1 MTRRRFI
8 ALISLCML
16 VVLGLTGVGV
26 GLFFTKSETGQAG
39 LRRAIE
45 RQVASGIKGKLY
57 LGHVSGNFLTGLSI
71 DSLELRDDEDSLFVA
86 TGPLRVEYDIRDI
99 IDRRLH
105 LRNVTVSRPVVVL
118 RQHTDGSWNFK
129 RVFGK
134 KGPSRPKGPERG
146 FGDYVVIDST
156 HLRNA
161 SFRLTMP
168 WHPDDSLHG
177 ARLDS
182 AVRFNLAR
190 DDHEIRRVRDAGASG
205 FTQNYRWQNIY
216 AAVPFMRIADPDSS
230 AKWFVIDTLHA
241 IETVPTF
248 RWRNVAGKVRV
259 LGDSVWMTVPHFD
272 LPGSTGHA
280 EGKITWG
287 SDLPVRYAI
296 RVWGDSV
303 SLKDVA
309 WVYPTLPTTGG
320 GSMVLDIRNEK
331 NLHRLD
337 YAITDMDV
345 RTTKSRL
352 VGDMTFETGGPVLSV
367 HDVKMKADP
376 VDWDLLRT
384 LNGKPFPADWQGK
397 LTGTVAAR
405 GGPLTNFMVDAADV
419 TFHDAHVPGAVS
431 HFTGRGELD
440 ILQPAFTAFH
450 RFFASTDRL
459 DLRTI
464 TAIYSNF
471 PRIGGVVT
479 GSAVLDSSW
488 LDVRVSNA
496 ELTHTDGPAEPTHA
510 TGGGRI
516 TYGEQFMTYDLDLQM
531 APLSLTTLARSYP
544 MLPLRGTYAGPLTV
558 QGKAPD
564 LLVTADL
571 TGAAGHV
578 MYAGHVDADSIG
590 GYGARGSGGFEAL
603 DVAALVGR
611 TTPSSRLAGEFDV
624 DITGDSL
631 ATLDGSLALRLT
643 PSELDGVQIGSGSS
657 RLRFERGVLRV
668 DTLVVAAAPGTLRAS
683 GSLGLTR
690 PVGDDSLVIAVDVD
704 SLGGL
709 RRYLKSSSPVTI
721 TGRPMKPDSLR
732 GTLAFRGA
740 VHGWLDSLAVRGALN
755 GHELFMNGNVAHT
768 LTGSLALQ
776 SVRGHT
782 SGSVALRAD
791 TVVAGGLRVRAAT
804 FGAQVLDKGRA
815 HFDAGATMLGGAAL
829 LAAGDWFSLGDTAR
843 ITLDTMN
850 VALGDA
856 QWALRQPSRIVSS
869 PAGVMMDTLVL
880 ASANGGRL
888 SGFVD
893 APNAAPVRM
902 HFRADGVPLADVGHF
917 AQLSSPLE
925 GVLTLDLAATG
936 TRERPTM
943 MLDARVNGVKY
954 DAFSADALTLL
965 GQYGDERAK
974 LQAAVLRNG
983 RAVLD
988 ASLDYPIAL
997 TLFSAKPTGDSL
1009 RGRIHADSV
1018 DLALVE
1024 PLSNKIRNAAGW
1036 LALDLAVSGQPSQPH
1051 VGGVA
1056 SVHNGGFEIPDAGI
1070 RFADMEGLF
1079 RVNAE
1084 SDSLAIEKL
1093 RLTSPASKGSATL
1106 SGSVVYRDLANPK
1119 IDLRFDADALRVVDK
1134 RSLARLD
1141 VSTGSSGL
1149 TLVGTPTEATL
1160 SGAMNVNRGIIY
1172 IPELVRKDLE
1182 ELTLDDFAML
1192 FDTTDVRNR
1201 SLMPAA
1207 PSKLVEHLK
1216 LAGVSINLGDDVWL
1230 KSREASVKLGGSL
1243 NLTRARDDRD
1253 ATRAFDRDLLTDS
1266 TTTAPKY
1273 RLALS
1278 GSLSA
1283 DRGTYLLDLGVV
1295 KREFQVQSG
1304 RISFF
1309 GTPDF
1314 NPAIDVTA
1322 QYRVKQSNRADI
1334 VVQARIVGNFFPQ
1347 PALELTSNDPTLGAS
1362 DLVSYLATGRPA
1374 AELTD
1379 TRTASNVQ
1387 RVSEIVLPTL
1397 GASLNQALRDQFG
1410 FMDLFQIQSGVLND
1424 QQAGVANGGDQGVS
1438 SIFKST
1444 RLGGEKQISDRLFLS
1459 FSTGLCP
1466 ALNYGSDDP
1475 NNSGL
1480 RGLGNSIEG
1489 KVEYRFPI
1497 EGPGRL
1503 SLRAGL
1509 DPSASSLRC
1518 GATNNLRGFVATP
1531 QQWGLSLFRSWSF

>member
-1 MTRRRFI
+1 MTRRRFVF
-8 ALISLCML
+8 LISLCML
-16 VVLGLTGVGV
+16 LVLGLIGVGV
-26 GLFFTKSETGQAG
+26 GLFFTRSETGQAG

-45 RQVASGIKGKLY
+45 RQVAAGINGKLY
-57 LGHVSGNFLTGLSI
+57 LGRMSGNFLTGLSI
-71 DSLELRDDEDSLFVA
+71 DSLELRDNEDSLFIA
-86 TGPLRVEYDIRDI
+86 TGPLRLEYDLRDI

-105 LRNVTVSRPVVVL
+105 LRNVDVSRPVVVL
-118 RQHTDGSWNFK
+118 RQHQDGSWNF
-129 RVFGK
+129 RNVFR
-134 KGPSRPKGPERG
+134 KGAPGRPRGPERG
-146 FGDYVVIDST
+146 FGDYMVIDST
-156 HLRNA
+156 HLRSA

-168 WHPDDSLHG
+168 WHPDQSLQG
-177 ARLDS
+177 VRRDS
-182 AVRFNLAR
+182 AVKFNLAR
-190 DDHEIRRVRDAGASG
+190 DDHEIRRVRDGSVSG
-205 FTQNYRWQNIY
+205 FTQNYRWTNIY
-216 AAVPFMRIADPDSS
+216 AALPFMRIADPDS
-230 AKWFVIDTLHA
+230 AGKMFVIDTLNA
-241 IETVPTF
+241 VETVPTF
-248 RWRNVAGKVRV
+248 RWRNVAGRVRV
-259 LGDSVWMTVPHFD
+259 LGDSVWMTLPHWD
-272 LPGSTGHA
+272 LPGSTGHT

-303 SLKDVA
+303 SLRDVA

-320 GSMVLDIRNEK
+320 GNMVLDIRNEK
-331 NLHRLD
+331 NPRQLD
-337 YAITDMDV
+337 YAISGMDV

-367 HDVKMKADP
+367 HDVRMKADP
-376 VDWDLLRT
+376 VDWDLLRA
-384 LNGKPFPADWQGK
+384 LNGKPFPADWQGT
-397 LTGTVAAR
+397 LTGTVTAR
-405 GGPLTNFMVDAADV
+405 GGPLTNFYVDDADV
-419 TFHDAHVPGAVS
+419 TFRDAHVPGAVS

-459 DLRTI
+459 DLRSITTI
-464 TAIYSNF
+464 YPDF
-471 PRIGGVVT
+471 PRIGGIVT

-496 ELTHTDGPAEPTHA
+496 QLTHTDGTAEPTHA

-516 TYGEQFMTYDLDLQM
+516 TYGEQFMTYDLGLQM

-558 QGKAPD
+558 QGQAPD

-571 TGAAGHV
+571 TGVAGHI
-578 MYAGHVDADSIG
+578 MYAGRVDADSIG

-611 TTPSSRLAGEFDV
+611 ATPTSRLEGEFDV
-624 DITGDSL
+624 DLTGDSL
-631 ATLDGSLALRLT
+631 ATLDGSLAVRLSR
-643 PSELDGVQIGSGSS
+643 SEADGVQIGSGSS
-657 RLRFERGVLRV
+657 RLRFERGMLRV
-668 DTLVVAAAPGTLRAS
+668 DTLVVAATAGTLRAS
-683 GSLGLTR
+683 GALGLTR
-690 PVGDDSLVIAVDVD
+690 PISGDSLTIAVNVD

-709 RRYLKSSSPVTI
+709 RRYLKSNSPVTI
-721 TGRPMKPDSLR
+721 TGRPMKPDSLL
-732 GTLAFRGA
+732 GTLTFRGA
-740 VHGWLDSLAVRGALN
+740 VRGWLDSLAVRGTLD
-755 GHELFMNGNVAHT
+755 GRQLFMNGNFAHL
-768 LTGSLALQ
+768 LTGSLALE

-782 SGSVALRAD
+782 TGNVALRAD
-791 TVVAGGLRVRAAT
+791 TVVAGGLRVRSAT
-804 FGAQVLDKGRA
+804 FGAQVLDGGRA
-815 HFDAGATMLGGAAL
+815 HFDAGATMSDDASLV
-829 LAAGDWFSLGDTAR
+829 AAGNWFALGDTAR

-850 VALGDA
+850 LALGDA
-856 QWALRQPSRIVSS
+856 QWTLRQPALVVRS
-869 PAGVMMDTLVL
+869 PAGVTMDTLVL
-880 ASANGGRL
+880 ASAKGGRL
-888 SGFVD
+888 SGFVS

-902 HFRADGVPLADVGHF
+902 RFRAEGVPLADVGRF
-917 AQLSSPLE
+917 AQISSPLE
-925 GVLTLDLAATG
+925 GVLTLDLSVAG

-943 MLDARVNGVKY
+943 TLDARANGVKY
-954 DAFSADALTLL
+954 AAFAADALTLL
-965 GQYGDERAK
+965 GQYGAERAR
-974 LQAAVLRNG
+974 LQAAMLRNG

-988 ASLDYPIAL
+988 VSLDYPIAF
-997 TLFSAKPTGDSL
+997 TLFSARPTGDSL
-1009 RGRIHADSV
+1009 RGRIYADSV

-1024 PLSNKIRNAAGW
+1024 PLSRKIRNAEGW
-1036 LALDLAVSGQPSQPH
+1036 LALDLAVSGQPAQPH

-1056 SVHNGGFEIPDAGI
+1056 SVREGGFEIPDAGI
-1070 RFADMEGLF
+1070 RFADVEGLF

-1084 SDSLAIEKL
+1084 NDSLAIEKL
-1093 RLTSPASKGSATL
+1093 QLTSPSSDGSATL
-1106 SGSVVYRDLANPK
+1106 SGSVVFRDLANPK
-1119 IDLRFDADALRVVDK
+1119 VDLRFDARTLRVVDK

-1141 VSTGSSGL
+1141 VSTGSNGL
-1149 TLVGTPTEATL
+1149 TLIGTPTEATL
-1160 SGAMNVNRGIIY
+1160 RGAMNVDRGIIY
-1172 IPELVRKDLE
+1172 IPELMRKDLE
-1182 ELTLDDFAML
+1182 ELTLDDFAMF
-1192 FDTTDVRNR
+1192 FDTTDARNR

-1207 PSKLVEHLK
+1207 PSKLVEHLR

-1230 KSREASVKLGGSL
+1230 KSKEANVKLGGSL
-1243 NLTRARDDRD
+1243 NVTRARDDRD

-1266 TTTAPKY
+1266 TTTAAKY

-1283 DRGTYLLDLGVV
+1283 DRGSYLLDLGVV
-1295 KREFQVQSG
+1295 KREFQVTSG

-1314 NPAIDVTA
+1314 NPAIDVSA

-1334 VVQARIVGNFFPQ
+1334 LVQARIVGNFFPQ
-1347 PALELTSNDPTLGAS
+1347 PALELTSNDPTIGAS

-1424 QQAGVANGGDQGVS
+1424 RANGRTNGGDQGVS

-1489 KVEYRFPI
+1489 KVEYRLPI

>member
-1 MTRRRFI
+1 MTRRNFV
-8 ALISLCML
+8 ALVSLCML
-16 VVLGLTGVGV
+16 VVLGLIGVGV

-45 RQVASGIKGKLY
+45 RQVASKVKGKLY
-57 LGHVSGNFLTGLSI
+57 LGRMSGNFLTGITI
-71 DSLELRDDEDSLFVA
+71 DSLELRDEEDSLFVA
-86 TGPLRVEYDIRDI
+86 TGPLRLEYDLRDI

-105 LRNVTVSRPVVVL
+105 LRHVDVSRPVVVM
-118 RQHTDGSWNFK
+118 RQHQDGSWNF
-129 RVFGK
+129 RHVFGR

-146 FGDYVVIDST
+146 FGDYVVIDSA

-177 ARLDS
+177 AKLDS
-182 AVRFNLAR
+182 AVRYNLGR
-190 DDHEIRRVRDAGASG
+190 DDHEIRRVRDGKASG
-205 FTQNYRWQNIY
+205 FTQNYRWTNIY
-216 AAVPFMRIADPDSS
+216 AAVPFARIADPDS
-230 AKWFVIDTLHA
+230 AARLFVIDTLHA
-241 IETVPTF
+241 VESVPTF
-248 RWRNVAGKVRV
+248 RWRNVAGHVRV
-259 LGDSVWMTVPHFD
+259 LGDSVWITAPHFD

-296 RVWGDSV
+296 RIWGDSV
-303 SLKDVA
+303 SLKEVA
-309 WVYPTLPTTGG
+309 CVYPTLPTTGG
-320 GSMVLDIRNEK
+320 WSMVLDIRNEK

-337 YAITDMDV
+337 YAITNMDV

-352 VGDMTFETGGPVLSV
+352 VGDMTFETGGPVLRV
-367 HDVKMKADP
+367 HDVRMKADP

-397 LTGTVAAR
+397 LTGSVTAR
-405 GGPLTNFMVDAADV
+405 GGPLTNFQVDDAEV

-459 DLRTI
+459 DLRSI
-464 TAIYSNF
+464 TAIYPSF
-471 PRIGGVVT
+471 PRVGGIVT

-496 ELTHTDGPAEPTHA
+496 QLTHTDGPGEPTHA

-531 APLSLTTLARSYP
+531 APLSVTTLARSYP
-544 MLPLRGTYAGPLTV
+544 MLPLRGTFAGPITV

-564 LLVTADL
+564 LMVTADL
-571 TGAAGHV
+571 TGAAGHLT
-578 MYAGHVDADSIG
+578 YAGHVDADSID

-603 DVAALVGR
+603 NAVALVGR
-611 TTPSSRLAGEFDV
+611 ATPASKLNGEFDV

-631 ATLDGSLALRLT
+631 ATLNGSLAVRLAH
-643 PSELDGVQIGSGSS
+643 SEADGVQIGSGSS
-657 RLRFERGVLRV
+657 RLRFERGVVRV
-668 DTLVVAAAPGTLRAS
+668 DTLVVAAVPGTLRAS
-683 GSLGLTR
+683 GALGLTR
-690 PVGDDSLVIAVDVD
+690 PVGGDSLTVDVQVD

-709 RRYLKSSSPVTI
+709 RRYLRSSSPVTI

-740 VHGWLDSLAVRGALN
+740 VHGWLDSLGVRGTLH
-755 GHELFMNGNVAHT
+755 GHSLFVNGNSAQL
-768 LTGSLALQ
+768 LTGSLALA
-776 SVRGHT
+776 SVRGHAHGDV
-782 SGSVALRAD
+782 SLRAD
-791 TVVAGGLRVRAAT
+791 TVVAGGLQVRTASV
-804 FGAQVLDKGRA
+804 GVQVLDRNRA
-815 HFDAGATMLGGAAL
+815 HFDVGATMPGGASL
-829 LAAGDWFSLGDTAR
+829 LTAGNWFALGDTAQ
-843 ITLDTMN
+843 ITLDTMH
-850 VALGDA
+850 VALSDA
-856 QWALRQPSRIVSS
+856 RWTLRQSSRIVRS
-869 PAGVMMDTLVL
+869 PAGVTMDTLVL
-880 ASANGGRL
+880 ASENGGRL

-902 HFRADGVPLADVGHF
+902 HFRADAVPLTDLAHF
-917 AQLSSPLE
+917 AQLSSPAE
-925 GVLTLDLAATG
+925 GVLTLDLAAAG

-943 MLDARVNGVKY
+943 MLDARVSDVKF

-965 GQYGDERAK
+965 GRYGDERAR
-974 LQAAVLRNG
+974 LQASVLRNG
-983 RAVLD
+983 RAALE

-997 TLFSAKPTGDSL
+997 TLFSARPTGESL
-1009 RGRIHADSV
+1009 SGRIHADSV

-1024 PLSNKIRNAAGW
+1024 PLSPKVRDAAGW
-1036 LALDLAVSGQPSQPH
+1036 LAVDLAVSGKPAQPH

-1056 SVHNGGFEIPDAGI
+1056 SVHEGGFEIPDAGI
-1070 RFADMEGLF
+1070 RFADMNGLF

-1084 SDSLAIEKL
+1084 NDSLAIEKL
-1093 RLTSPASKGSATL
+1093 QLTSPASEGSATL
-1106 SGSVVYRDLANPK
+1106 SGSVVFRDLANPK
-1119 IDLRFDADALRVVDK
+1119 IDLRFDAHALRVVDK

-1141 VSTGSSGL
+1141 VSTGSNGL
-1149 TLVGTPTEATL
+1149 TLVGTPGEATL
-1160 SGAMNVNRGIIY
+1160 RGAVNVDRGTIY

-1182 ELTLDDFAML
+1182 ELTLDDFAMF

-1207 PSKLVEHLK
+1207 PSTLVEHLK

-1295 KREFQVQSG
+1295 KREFQVTSG

-1314 NPAIDVTA
+1314 NPAIDVSA

-1334 VVQARIVGNFFPQ
+1334 LVQARIVGNFFPQ
-1347 PALELTSNDPTLGAS
+1347 PALELTSNDPTIGAS

-1379 TRTASNVQ
+1379 TRTATSVQ

-1424 QQAGVANGGDQGVS
+1424 QANGVANGGDQGAL

>member
-1 MTRRRFI
+1 MTRRNFV

-16 VVLGLTGVGV
+16 VVLGLIGVGV
-26 GLFFTKSETGQAG
+26 GLFFTKSDSGQG
-39 LRRAIE
+39 TLRRAIQ
-45 RQVASGIKGKLY
+45 RQVAAGIKGKLY
-57 LGHVSGNFLTGLSI
+57 IGPMSGSFLTGVTI
-71 DSLELRDDEDSLFVA
+71 DSLELRDDQDSLFIA

-105 LRNVTVSRPVVVL
+105 LRNVDVSRPVVVL
-118 RQHTDGSWNFK
+118 RQHEDGSWNFK
-129 RVFGK
+129 RVFSRG
-134 KGPSRPKGPERG
+134 GPSRPKGPERG

-156 HLRNA
+156 HLHSA

-177 ARLDS
+177 ARRDS
-182 AVRFNLAR
+182 AIRMNLAR
-190 DDHEIRRVRDAGASG
+190 DDHEIRRAGGG
-205 FTQNYRWQNIY
+205 FTQNYRWTSIY
-216 AAVPFMRIADPDSS
+216 AAVPSMRIADPDS
-230 AKWFVIDTLHA
+230 ATRVFVIDTLNA
-241 IETVPTF
+241 VETVPTF
-248 RWRNVAGKVRV
+248 RWHNVSGRVRV

-272 LPGSTGHA
+272 LPGSTGRG

-303 SLKDVA
+303 SLNDVA
-309 WVYPTLPTTGG
+309 WVYPTLPRTGG
-320 GSMVLDIRNEK
+320 GKMVLDIRNER

-337 YAITDMDV
+337 YALTNMDV

-352 VGDMTFETGGPVLSV
+352 TGDMTFETGGPVLSV
-367 HDVKMKADP
+367 HDVRMKADP

-397 LTGTVAAR
+397 LTGTVTAR
-405 GGPLTNFMVDAADV
+405 GGPLTNFVVDAADV

-431 HFTGRGELD
+431 HFTGRGGLD
-440 ILQPAFTAFH
+440 ILEPAFTAFH
-450 RFFASTDRL
+450 HFFASTDRL
-459 DLRTI
+459 DLRSITTI
-464 TAIYSNF
+464 YPNF
-471 PRIGGVVT
+471 PRVGGIVT

-496 ELTHTDGPAEPTHA
+496 SLTHRDGPAEPTHA

-516 TYGEQFMTYDLDLQM
+516 TYGEQFMTYDLNLLM
-531 APLSLTTLARSYP
+531 SPLSLTTLARSYP
-544 MLPLRGTYAGPLTV
+544 KLPLRGTYSGPLTV

-564 LLVTADL
+564 LMVTADL
-571 TGAAGHV
+571 TGAGGHV
-578 MYAGHVDADSIG
+578 TYAGHVDADSIG
-590 GYGARGSGGFEAL
+590 GYGARGSGGFDAL
-603 DVAALVGR
+603 DVATLVGGASPQ
-611 TTPSSRLAGEFDV
+611 TRLAGLYDV
-624 DITGDSL
+624 DLEGDSL
-631 ATLDGSLALRLT
+631 ATLQGSLAVRLNR
-643 PSELDGVQIGSGSS
+643 SEADGVVIGSGSS

-668 DTLVVAAAPGTLRAS
+668 DTLVVAAAPGVLRAS
-683 GSLGLTR
+683 GALGLTR
-690 PVGDDSLVIAVDVD
+690 PVGADSLVLSVSVD

-709 RRYLKSSSPVTI
+709 RRYLRSASAVTI
-721 TGRPMKPDSLR
+721 TGRPVKPDSLL
-732 GTLAFRGA
+732 GSLTFRGSA
-740 VHGWLDSLAVRGALN
+740 HGWLDSLFVRGTLK
-755 GHELFMNGNVAHT
+755 GRELYMNGNVAHA
-768 LTGSLALQ
+768 LTGSLELA
-776 SVRGHT
+776 SVGGHT
-782 SGSVALRAD
+782 RGTVSLQAD
-791 TVVAGGLRVRAAT
+791 TVVAGGLRVRSAN
-804 FGAQVLDKGRA
+804 FGARVLDRGRA
-815 HFDAGATMLGGAAL
+815 HFDVGATMPGGAGL
-829 LAAGDWFSLGDTAR
+829 VAAGDWFALADTSR
-843 ITLDTMN
+843 LRLDTMN
-850 VALGDA
+850 VMLGDS
-856 QWALRQPSRIVSS
+856 QWRLRRPSVIERS
-869 PAGVMMDTLVL
+869 PAGVTMDTLVL
-880 ASANGGRL
+880 ASATGGTL
-888 SGFVD
+888 SGFVH
-893 APNAAPVRM
+893 APNAAPVQM
-902 HFRADGVPLADVGHF
+902 HFRADAVPMTDVGRF
-917 AQLSSPLE
+917 AQLASPLE
-925 GVLTLDLAATG
+925 GMLTLDLTAAG

-943 MLDARVNGVKY
+943 TLDARVNGVKY

-965 GQYGDERAK
+965 GRYGDERAQM
-974 LQAAVLRNG
+974 QAAVLRNG
-983 RAVLD
+983 RTVLD

-997 TLFSAKPTGDSL
+997 TLFSASPTGDSL

-1024 PLSNKIRNAAGW
+1024 PLSSRIRNAVGW
-1036 LALDLAVSGQPSQPH
+1036 LALDLAVSGQPAKPH

-1056 SVHNGGFEIPDAGI
+1056 SVHDGGIEVPDAGI
-1070 RFADMEGLF
+1070 RFSDMNGLF
-1079 RVNAE
+1079 RVDPA
-1084 SDSLAIEKL
+1084 SDSLFIESL
-1093 RLTSPASKGSATL
+1093 RLRSPASEGSASL
-1106 SGSVVYRDLANPK
+1106 KGSVVFRDVSNPK
-1119 IDLRFDADALRVVDK
+1119 VDLRFDAHALRVVDK
-1134 RSLARLD
+1134 RALARLD
-1141 VSTGSSGL
+1141 VSTGSKGL
-1149 TLVGTPTEATL
+1149 TLVGTPVEATL
-1160 SGAMNVNRGIIY
+1160 SGAVNVDRGIIY

-1230 KSREASVKLGGSL
+1230 KSREANVKLGGSL
-1243 NLTRARDDRD
+1243 NVTRALDDRD
-1253 ATRAFDRDLLTDS
+1253 AARTFDRDLLTDS

-1334 VVQARIVGNFFPQ
+1334 LVQARIVGNFYPQ
-1347 PALELTSNDPTLGAS
+1347 PALELTSNDPSIASS

-1379 TRTASNVQ
+1379 SRTASSVQ

-1424 QQAGVANGGDQGVS
+1424 QAGGVANGGDQGVS

-1444 RLGGEKQISDRLFLS
+1444 RLGGEKQISDKLYLS

-1497 EGPGRL
+1497 QGPGRL

>member
-1 MTRRRFI
+1 MTRRRFVF
-8 ALISLCML
+8 LISLCML
-16 VVLGLTGVGV
+16 VVLGLIGVGV

-45 RQVASGIKGKLY
+45 RQVAAGIHGKLY
-57 LGHVSGNFLTGLSI
+57 LGRMSGNFLTGVSI
-71 DSLELRDDEDSLFVA
+71 DSLELRDDEDSLFIA
-86 TGPLRVEYDIRDI
+86 TGPLRLEYDLRDI

-105 LRNVTVSRPVVVL
+105 LRNVDVSRPVVVL
-118 RQHTDGSWNFK
+118 RQHLDGSWNF
-129 RVFGK
+129 RHVFR
-134 KGPSRPKGPERG
+134 KGAPSRPRGPERG

-156 HLRNA
+156 HLRSA

-190 DDHEIRRVRDAGASG
+190 DDHEIRRVRDGARTG
-205 FTQNYRWQNIY
+205 FTQNYRWTNIY
-216 AAVPFMRIADPDSS
+216 AAVPFMCIADPDSA
-230 AKWFVIDTLHA
+230 AKLFLIDTLHA
-241 IETVPTF
+241 VETVPTF
-248 RWRNVAGKVRV
+248 RWRNVAGRVRV
-259 LGDSVWMTVPHFD
+259 HGDSVWMTVPHWD

-303 SLKDVA
+303 SLRDVA

-352 VGDMTFETGGPVLSV
+352 VGDMTFETGGPVLRV
-367 HDVKMKADP
+367 HDVRMKADP

-384 LNGKPFPADWQGK
+384 LNGKPFPADWQGT
-397 LTGTVAAR
+397 LTGTVTAR
-405 GGPLTNFMVDAADV
+405 GGPLTNFMVDDADV
-419 TFHDAHVPGAVS
+419 TFRDAHVPGAVS

-459 DLRTI
+459 DLRSITTI
-464 TAIYSNF
+464 YPNF
-471 PRIGGVVT
+471 PRVGGIVT

-496 ELTHTDGPAEPTHA
+496 QLTHTDGPDEPTHA

-516 TYGEQFMTYDLDLQM
+516 TYGEKFMSYDLDLQM

-544 MLPLRGTYAGPLTV
+544 MLPLRGTYSGPLTV
-558 QGKAPD
+558 QGMAPD

-571 TGAAGHV
+571 TGAGGHV
-578 MYAGHVDADSIG
+578 MYAGRVDADSVG
-590 GYGARGSGGFEAL
+590 GYGARGSGGFESL
-603 DVAALVGR
+603 DAAALVGR
-611 TTPSSRLAGEFDV
+611 ASPASRLAGEFDV
-624 DITGDSL
+624 DLKGDSL
-631 ATLDGSLALRLT
+631 ANLEGSLAVRLSR
-643 PSELDGVQIGSGSS
+643 SEADGVQIGSGSS
-657 RLRFERGVLRV
+657 RLRFERGVLHV
-668 DTLVVAAAPGTLRAS
+668 DTLVVVATPGTLRAS
-683 GSLGLTR
+683 GALGLTR
-690 PVGDDSLVIAVDVD
+690 PLAGDSLIIAVGLD

-709 RRYLKSSSPVTI
+709 RRYLRSSSPVTI
-721 TGRPMKPDSLR
+721 TGRPMKPDSLL
-732 GTLAFRGA
+732 GTLTFRGA
-740 VHGWLDSLAVRGALN
+740 VHGWLDSLAVRGALD
-755 GHELFMNGNVAHT
+755 GRELFMNGNVAHR
-768 LTGSLALQ
+768 LNGSLALE
-776 SVRGHT
+776 SVRGHQD
-782 SGSVALRAD
+782 GNIALRAD
-791 TVVAGGLRVRAAT
+791 GVVAGGLKVQSAT
-804 FGAQVLDKGRA
+804 FSAQVLDKGRA
-815 HFDAGATMLGGAAL
+815 HFDAGAAMPGGASL
-829 LAAGDWFSLGDTAR
+829 LAAGNWFAVGDTAR

-850 VALGDA
+850 LALGDGR
-856 QWALRQPSRIVSS
+856 WALQRSSQIVRS
-869 PAGVMMDTLVL
+869 PGGVTMDTLVL

-888 SGFVD
+888 SGFVN
-893 APNAAPVRM
+893 APNTAPVRM
-902 HFRADGVPLADVGHF
+902 HFRADGVPLADVGQF

-936 TRERPTM
+936 TRERPTLT
-943 MLDARVNGVKY
+943 LDARVNGLKY

-965 GQYGDERAK
+965 GQYGEERAK

-983 RAVLD
+983 RSVLD

-997 TLFSAKPTGDSL
+997 TLFSARATGDSL

-1018 DLALVE
+1018 DLALAE
-1024 PLSNKIRNAAGW
+1024 PLSRKLRGATGW
-1036 LALDLAVSGQPSQPH
+1036 LALDLAVSGQPAQPH

-1056 SVHNGGFEIPDAGI
+1056 SVHEGGFEIPDAGI

-1084 SDSLAIEKL
+1084 NDSLAIEKL
-1093 RLTSPASKGSATL
+1093 RLTSPSSNGSATL
-1106 SGSVVYRDLANPK
+1106 SGSVVFRDLANPK
-1119 IDLRFDADALRVVDK
+1119 VDLRFDAHTLRVVDK

-1149 TLVGTPTEATL
+1149 ILVGTPTEATL
-1160 SGAMNVNRGIIY
+1160 SGAMNVDRGTIY

-1182 ELTLDDFAML
+1182 ELTLDDFAMF

-1216 LAGVSINLGDDVWL
+1216 LAGVSIDLGDDVWL
-1230 KSREASVKLGGSL
+1230 KSKEANVKLGGSL

-1295 KREFQVQSG
+1295 KREFQVTSG

-1314 NPAIDVTA
+1314 NPAIDVAA

-1334 VVQARIVGNFFPQ
+1334 LVQARIVGNFFPQ
-1347 PALELTSNDPTLGAS
+1347 PALELTSNDPTIGAS

-1424 QQAGVANGGDQGVS
+1424 QANGTANGGDQGVS